1 MDNTIEAQDNQI
13 GAAAEAVSGGVK
25 AVISGA
31 KSVQQ
36 KLILNKAKKLI
47 AAGKAN
53 QCTGRMIDICIE
65 AGIDPK
71 VFDTNPVYN
80 ARPAVIAAKAAAI
93 KKSGAVG
100 TDAEAIDAAKTEV
113 VNSNVAVTI
122 KKYTPYILG
131 AVVIGLLIYL
141 ISKR

>member
-1 MDNTIEAQDNQI
+1 MDNTIQAQDNQI
-13 GAAAEAVSGGVK
+13 GTAAEAVAGGAK
-25 AVISGA
+25 AVVGA
-31 KSVQQ
+31 VKSIQE
-36 KLILNKAKKLI
+36 KSILNKAKKLI

-53 QCTGRMIDICIE
+53 ECTGRMIDICIE

-71 VFDTNPVYN
+71 VFDTNPTYN

-100 TDAEAIDAAKTEV
+100 TDAEALDAAKTEA
-113 VNSNVAVTI
+113 VNTDKAVTI
-122 KKYTPYILG
+122 KKYAPYILG
-131 AVVIGLLIYL
+131 AIAIGLIIYL

>member
-13 GAAAEAVSGGVK
+13 GAAAEAVAGGVK

-53 QCTGRMIDICIE
+53 ECTGRMIDICIE
-65 AGIDPK
+65 SGIDSK
-71 VFDTNPVYN
+71 VFDSNPIYN

-100 TDAEAIDAAKTEV
+100 TDAEAMDAAKTEA
-113 VNSNVAVTI
+113 VNTDKAVTI
-122 KKYTPYILG
+122 KKYAPYIIG
-131 AVVIGLLIYL
+131 AIVIGLIIYL